1 MGYFRILRKTFS
13 ASQGGEL
20 LFSKKEVYEFFRL
33 GLPMILVFFSG
44 WLIFEF
50 QMMAITDIQ
59 GISKDA
65 LAAGAV
71 WVQVESSLAAAQ
83 DGWIRSTSMR
93 MLNLLGK
100 QDRGASKAFMVLNT
114 LSLAVVV
121 LSNVPFM
128 LLQKSVAQLL
138 SNDAEVQR
146 WLYKLLWVLV
156 PHTVTRILSI
166 NFSVFYVPLGRG
178 LFGSLQTFV
187 SFYCIAA
194 PIACIVA
201 LTNVVTTA
209 ELPKMVACVG
219 LTTIAQFASACISGV
234 WLWRLD
240 WIEAGRIIKDR
251 ANMDRESDPALE
263 RYEGA

>member
-1 MGYFRILRKTFS
+1 
-13 ASQGGEL
+13 
-20 LFSKKEVYEFFRL
+20 
-33 GLPMILVFFSG
+33 
-44 WLIFEF
+44 
-50 QMMAITDIQ
+50 MAITDVQ

-100 QDRGASKAFMVLNT
+100 QDRGAPKAFMVLNT

-121 LSNVPFM
+121 LTNVPFM
-128 LLQKSVAQLL
+128 ILQKSVSRFL

-166 NFSVFYVPLGRG
+166 NLSVFYVPLGRG

-187 SFYCIAA
+187 SFYGIAT

-201 LTNVVTTA
+201 LTNVVTTS
-209 ELPKMVACVG
+209 ELPKLVACVG
-219 LTTIAQFASACISGV
+219 LTTIAQAASACISGV

-240 WIEAGRIIKDR
+240 WVQAGNIIKER
-251 ANMDRESDPALE
+251 ANMDRESAPALGG
-263 RYEGA
+263 YEGA